1 MSGEGNARD
10 GCALEPAQAAD
21 PGRPRTWVRPCVVIT
36 MIIVSLPMR
45 GWVSSCRH
53 LPLARA
59 HMPCDVMGTG
69 TGTGTG
75 TGSYVISRQPEVC
88 GLGSATR

>member
-75 TGSYVISRQPEVC
+75 SYVISRQPEVC